1 LFEIDHLFLAVF
13 VPHGLRWKNE
23 SDKPDRGNKRDHPTS
38 VIQVPALVVTKP
50 RLWLD
55 EHRKMARMKSF
66 SDTILGETFR
76 NLRIQLNDA
85 KLLTPHILVPM
96 KECWLFLRSGDMAWI
111 SHIQEVGMQK
121 IGAYMGSL
129 VRLSTPVL
137 VTVAT
142 SIRQLTKILPTRI
155 LKSCVHSDVHSCSV
169 SMCVRADILA
179 AYSAAYPN
187 REKYP

>member
-1 LFEIDHLFLAVF
+1 MVAGPILHVSLLAHTIHGSSPDVCIIIFGLDWFRFVERSRRYLAETFAGIPHLEHNIENVSVDLPWCTPQYVQTCVYEFNISQCASLFEIDHLFLAVF

-96 KECWLFLRSGDMAWI
+96 KECWLFL
-111 SHIQEVGMQK
+111 
-121 IGAYMGSL
+121 
-129 VRLSTPVL
+129 
-137 VTVAT
+137 
-142 SIRQLTKILPTRI
+142 
-155 LKSCVHSDVHSCSV
+155 
-169 SMCVRADILA
+169 
-179 AYSAAYPN
+179 
-187 REKYP
+187 